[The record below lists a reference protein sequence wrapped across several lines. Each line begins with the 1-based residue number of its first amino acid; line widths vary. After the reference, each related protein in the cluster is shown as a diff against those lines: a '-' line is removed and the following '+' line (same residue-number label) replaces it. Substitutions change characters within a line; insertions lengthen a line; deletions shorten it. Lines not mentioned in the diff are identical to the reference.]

1 MLERE
6 VFRAAVLVGLF
17 TALAVGRAG
26 DIPAGFTPIFD
37 GKTLKGWHVSRTT
50 RHGSTPNVFVEN
62 GEMVLKQQPFGRG
75 GLVFTDREYRNFDLY
90 LEVKEA
96 WGCNSGIFLRS
107 TEEGSAYQIE
117 LDQMR
122 GTGALLGEGM
132 RVSVGARP
140 TEEVNKVWK
149 VDDWNSIRIR
159 MEGDAP
165 HITEWI
171 NGVQM
176 FDVQEPVNDKIA
188 GKTAGYIGVQLHYG
202 SVYEPAVAEQY
213 VSLSSM
219 WKPDAAYRF
228 RNIAIKEL
236 P

>member
-1 MLERE
+1 MRT
-6 VFRAAVLVGLF
+6 VFGLAAGALLLVTG
-17 TALAVGRAG
+17 ALSAQPGS
-26 DIPAGFTPIFD
+26 PPPGFAPLFD

-50 RHGSTPNVFVEN
+50 RHGSTPRVFVEN
-62 GEMVLKQQPFGRG
+62 GEMVLKQRPYARG
-75 GLVFTDREYRNFDLY
+75 GLVFTDKEYRNFELY
-90 LEVKEA
+90 LEVKAA

-117 LDQMR
+117 LDQTR

-132 RVSVGARP
+132 TVTVGARP

-149 VDDWNSIRIR
+149 LDDWNSIRIR

-171 NGVQM
+171 NGVQI
-176 FDVQEPVNDKIA
+176 FDVLEPVNDKIA
-188 GKTAGYIGVQLHYG
+188 GKTSGYIGVQTHYG
-202 SVYEPAVAEQY
+202 SVYEPSVAQGFD
-213 VSLSSM
+213 LSSM
-219 WKPDAAYRF
+219 WKPDAVYRF
-228 RNIAIKEL
+228 RNIALKEL

>member
-1 MLERE
+1 MK
-6 VFRAAVLVGLF
+6 VLLTVA
-17 TALAVGRAG
+17 TAWALACAAALPAQTGA
-26 DIPAGFTPIFD
+26 IPEGFTPIFN
-37 GKTLKGWHVSRTT
+37 GKDAKGWHPSRTT
-50 RHGSTPNVFVEN
+50 RHGSTPSVIVEN
-62 GEMVLKQQPFGRG
+62 GELAIKQKPYGQG
-75 GLVFTDREYRNFDLY
+75 GLLFTDKAYRNFELY
-90 LEVKEA
+90 LEVKAA

-117 LDQMR
+117 LDQTR

-140 TEEVNKVWK
+140 TEAVDKVWK
-149 VDDWNSIRIR
+149 IDDWNSIRIR

-171 NGVQM
+171 NGVQV

-188 GKTAGYIGVQLHYG
+188 GRTSGFIGLQSHYG
-202 SVYEPAVAEQY
+202 SMYEPAIAQAF
-213 VSLSSM
+213 SM
-219 WKPDAAYRF
+219 SGSWKPDAAYRF